1 MVYLPTPLKIWVS
14 WDYDIP
20 DMMGKI
26 IQMFQSTNQEFYIF
40 AVWQRLQNH
49 LGTDPAKLYPNVG
62 MVQQPERPRK

>member
-1 MVYLPTPLKIWVS
+1 
-14 WDYDIP
+14 
-20 DMMGKI
+20 MMGKI